1 MKNANEYYKS
11 RQIDR
16 QLNIKTIGMT
26 IEDIVKARTTAD
38 EKKRIQ
44 EARMDAILNKPLYG
58 LKDIKERFSL
68 SWNELRKIVMNF

>member
-16 QLNIKTIGMT
+16 QLDIKAIGMP
-26 IEDIVKARTTAD
+26 ISEIVKAKTSSE
-38 EKKRIQ
+38 EKERIQ
-44 EARMDAILNKPLYG
+44 DARMDAILNKPLYE

-68 SWNELRKIVMNF
+68 SWNELREIVMNF